1 MPADCIFCQ
10 IVAGRVPATKLY
22 EDDEITAFRDIQPQA
37 NSHVLIIP
45 NRHIVSLNDTSDDD
59 IELLGRILRVAVK
72 IAKEE
77 GLADTG
83 YRVSTNTGRDAQQS
97 VDHLH
102 FHVLGGNALLP
113 RLG

>member
-10 IVAGRVPATKLY
+10 IVAGQLPATKVY
-22 EDDEITAFRDIQPQA
+22 EDDEITAFRDIHPQA
-37 NSHVLIIP
+37 TSHVLIIP
-45 NRHIVSLNDTSDDD
+45 NRHIVSLNDTSDVDV
-59 IELLGRILRVAVK
+59 ELLGRILRVAVK

-77 GLADTG
+77 GLAESG

-102 FHVLGGNALLP
+102 FHVLGGNALQP